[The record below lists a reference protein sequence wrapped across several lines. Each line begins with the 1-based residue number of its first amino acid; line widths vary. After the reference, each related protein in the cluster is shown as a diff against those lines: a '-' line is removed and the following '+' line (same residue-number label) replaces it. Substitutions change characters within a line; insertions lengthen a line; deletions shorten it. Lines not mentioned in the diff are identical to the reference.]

1 VSEPIAVVVPT
12 FRPQAESLLGLL
24 ADIAAPDL
32 AVVLSDDASPATYDR
47 LLRAVA
53 DSGTPVIRHRRNAGI
68 ARGLNDGLNV
78 ALSQGFTWLLTLDQ
92 DTRISRKVI
101 SKLVDARQASD
112 RVGVVGVEIIGDT
125 NGDVSYPTKGKGAV
139 VTTEEVFQTASL
151 WRVSALTEIGGFDER
166 LGIDGVDA
174 AACLRL
180 REHGYLVT
188 LARGTRVEHRYGSA
202 THLRL
207 LGRTIVSTGHSP
219 IRRESMVRNRLRLAP
234 AEFRQSPQHALRTL
248 RRVAVN
254 TLLGVTLEQD
264 RRANLM
270 GSLRG
275 IYGLIHFRKRS
286 G

>member
-1 VSEPIAVVVPT
+1 MVVPT

-68 ARGLNDGLNV
+68 ARGLNDGLNL

-92 DTRISRKVI
+92 DTRISREVI
-101 SKLVDARQASD
+101 NELVDASQASD

-125 NGDVSYPTKGKGAV
+125 NGDVSYPSKGRGAV

-188 LARGTRVEHRYGSA
+188 LAPGTRAEHRYGSA

-275 IYGLIHFRKRS
+275 IYGLIHFRSRS